1 MSNEWSEL
9 TIGEVA
15 RRAGVAASA
24 IRYYERVGLLPPP
37 ERVSGQRRYGEE
49 TLGRLAFIAVAQNA
63 GFTLREI
70 RELVA
75 RTDDEHDL
83 AGPMRALSERKLPEV
98 RAAIE
103 RAQAMRSWLEVA
115 SGCDCASTEECTL
128 FPQPGDE
135 PLALEVITVPAL
147 GGCGRAGGH
156 EAQRTTSQ

>member
-1 MSNEWSEL
+1 
-9 TIGEVA
+9 VA
-15 RRAGVAASA
+15 TSA

-83 AGPMRALSERKLPEV
+83 AGPMRALSDRKLPEV

-103 RAQAMRSWLEVA
+103 RAEAMRSWLEVA
-115 SGCDCASTEECTL
+115 SGCDCASTDDCTL
-128 FPQPGDE
+128 FAQPGDE
-135 PLALEVITVPAL
+135 PVSLAVIQVPASSS
-147 GGCGRAGGH
+147 CRRADGR
-156 EAQRTTSQ
+156 EAQRAKSQ